1 MKRFII
7 LAITILPYLFMLL
20 LASIGHLLLCL
31 WFWKRPLR
39 GYWID
44 NNWFYKRFLRD
55 MENEL
60 SSIK

>member
-1 MKRFII
+1 MRKAII
-7 LAITILPYLFMLL
+7 VISTIFPYLFLLL
-20 LASIGHLLLCL
+20 LASIGHLLLWL

-44 NNWFYKRFLRD
+44 NIWFYKRFLRD
-55 MENEL
+55 MEKEL